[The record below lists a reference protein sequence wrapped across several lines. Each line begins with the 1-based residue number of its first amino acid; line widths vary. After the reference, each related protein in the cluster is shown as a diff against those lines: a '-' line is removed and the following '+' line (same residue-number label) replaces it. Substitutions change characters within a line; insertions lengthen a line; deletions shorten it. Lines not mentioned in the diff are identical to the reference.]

1 MKKKHYIYILILIFS
16 FILSQHIAI
25 SNDIADEKAL
35 SNEHY
40 DIESKLE
47 YAKKVFYE
55 YHRDPKNFERAIS
68 LTNSILASDPD
79 NIEALIF
86 LSRIWLTYGHYLDGK
101 SPEKWRRF
109 EKGSEIAK
117 KAIELNHSNPDSYFY
132 YVANEASLAKSKG
145 MFGSLLLISKLKG
158 GLEKVLE
165 LDPNYT
171 EAIAMK
177 GAILSSIPG
186 ILGGNVKESEILIR
200 KALLLDPKLTST
212 KIFLAKNLY
221 KQKLYTEARSFLIE
235 ILDET
240 NPRVEADWYLNR
252 RVAIRM
258 IQKIEKI
265 LHKES

>member
-1 MKKKHYIYILILIFS
+1 MNKKNYTYILILIFS
-16 FILSQHIAI
+16 LILSPHIVIA
-25 SNDIADEKAL
+25 DEIADEKAL

-40 DIESKLE
+40 DIKSKLE
-47 YAKKVFYE
+47 YAKQVFYD
-55 YHRDPKNFERAIS
+55 YHKDPNNFERAIS
-68 LTNSILASDPD
+68 LTNSVLSSDPD
-79 NIEALIF
+79 NVEALIF

-101 SPEKWRRF
+101 SPEKLRRF

-117 KAIELNHSNPDSYFY
+117 KAIDINPLNPDAYFY

-145 MFGSLLLISKLKG
+145 MFGSLLLISELNDGLK
-158 GLEKVLE
+158 KVLE
-165 LDPNYT
+165 LDPNHC

-186 ILGGNVKESEILIR
+186 MLGGNVKESESLIR
-200 KALLLDPKLTST
+200 TALLLDPKLTST

-221 KQKLYTEARSFLIE
+221 KQKQYTEARTLLIE